1 MTPNPDPGPA
11 TRTPTRR
18 RAMRLLRWYP
28 REWRVRY
35 GEEFTEL
42 LVAELEERPRS
53 FRRSIDLARSG
64 LTARLAAAGLGGH
77 PLGTEAQG
85 RRSLATL
92 ATALS
97 VFSVVAV
104 ALWAQLTIGWQ
115 WAAPTTRGTSL
126 AMVVMSWGLLAVGA
140 LCVLVAAPVAWLAAR
155 TVVTRRDLLGPIG
168 LVVGGLVVLA
178 VGTHHFANGWPGTRG
193 HPWPDQGIVPGGVAA
208 YAWASTLFV
217 TSYWLH
223 PAALGRF
230 PGGEVAWMLVS
241 PVAVGA
247 LIAGATRI
255 VRRVDFSPRLVR
267 YERRLGLL
275 AAATTTVFLTGA
287 ALWVI
292 DGGPGPRNLF
302 HIGSI
307 DVVELVAL
315 ALMVLVAARA
325 AGRVTSADPPRARA

>member
-1 MTPNPDPGPA
+1 MSA
-11 TRTPTRR
+11 SVRQ
-18 RAMRLLRWYP
+18 RAERQVRWYP
-28 REWRVRY
+28 KEWRARY

-53 FRRSIDLARSG
+53 LRRDVDLARSG
-64 LTARLAAAGLGGH
+64 LTARVAAAGLGGQ
-77 PLGTEAQG
+77 PLEAEGSG

-92 ATALS
+92 AAALS

-115 WAAPTTRGTSL
+115 WAPPATRATSL
-126 AMVVMSWGLLAVGA
+126 AMVVMSVGILAVGT
-140 LCVLVAAPVAWLAAR
+140 LCLLAIAPVAWVALRSIA
-155 TVVTRRDLLGPIG
+155 TRWRHLLGPVG
-168 LVVGGLVVLA
+168 LVVGALVVLA

-193 HPWPDQGIVPGGVAA
+193 HPWTEQGIVPGGVAA

-223 PAALGRF
+223 PAALAHF

-241 PVAVGA
+241 PVAVAA
-247 LIAGATRI
+247 LIVGATRI
-255 VRRVDFSPRLVR
+255 VRRVDLSSRVIR

-275 AAATTTVFLTGA
+275 AAMTTALYLTGA
-287 ALWVI
+287 ALWIV
-292 DGGPGPRNLF
+292 DGGAGPRNLF

-307 DVVELVAL
+307 DNVELAAL
-315 ALMVLVAARA
+315 ALLVFVAGRA
-325 AGRVTSADPPRARA
+325 AGRVTTGNAPMART